1 MNFQA
6 SISSRSYRFHKYW
19 TSEKRCWNALLA
31 FSLTLSVIGLVKLI
45 SSISSSS
52 KSERKECNR
61 CAYGKDS
68 SPHLEFKI
76 VRRKSIRCTVRM
88 DEQKERR
95 GEREEGRG
103 EAGNSATIDLLIIRQ
118 LLTVFPCELRKYIA
132 SFREDRTTFDEIPFE
147 NVRLM
152 YDTFVF
158 EDTRAH

>member
-1 MNFQA
+1 MNERSAIGVHMGRIQVR
-6 SISSRSYRFHKYW
+6 ILNLRSSGGNLFVALFEW
-19 TSEKRCWNALLA
+19 TS
-31 FSLTLSVIGLVKLI
+31 
-45 SSISSSS
+45 
-52 KSERKECNR
+52 
-61 CAYGKDS
+61 
-68 SPHLEFKI
+68 
-76 VRRKSIRCTVRM
+76 RRR
-88 DEQKERR
+88 EG

-132 SFREDRTTFDEIPFE
+132 SFGEDRTTFDEIPFE

>member
-1 MNFQA
+1 MHMGRIQVRILNLRLSGGNLFVA
-6 SISSRSYRFHKYW
+6 LFEW
-19 TSEKRCWNALLA
+19 TS
-31 FSLTLSVIGLVKLI
+31 
-45 SSISSSS
+45 
-52 KSERKECNR
+52 
-61 CAYGKDS
+61 
-68 SPHLEFKI
+68 
-76 VRRKSIRCTVRM
+76 RRR
-88 DEQKERR
+88 EG